1 MGTAV
6 RLTTRRQSLLCL
18 FPSSPSSTM
27 QQALLLVLLVA
38 FVASPPP
45 STSASAAGALIP
57 TWASEASEACT
68 ATQALA
74 TATEALAT
82 VTVTVSAMEALAC
95 WDSDVLTT
103 KQLQTYISPAE
114 QHRMICMSVHC

>member
-6 RLTTRRQSLLCL
+6 RLTTRRQSLFACSRHLHPPPCSRL
-18 FPSSPSSTM
+18 FSSFSSSPSWPP
-27 QQALLLVLLVA
+27 
-38 FVASPPP
+38 PPP

-95 WDSDVLTT
+95 WDSDVVTT

>member
-1 MGTAV
+1 MGLQLV
-6 RLTTRRQSLLCL
+6 RPHEDSPCFACSRHLHPPPCSRLSSS
-18 FPSSPSSTM
+18 FSSSPSWPP
-27 QQALLLVLLVA
+27 
-38 FVASPPP
+38 PPP

-74 TATEALAT
+74 TATEALA
-82 VTVTVSAMEALAC
+82 C
-95 WDSDVLTT
+95 WDSDVVTT

-114 QHRMICMSVHC
+114 QQRMICM